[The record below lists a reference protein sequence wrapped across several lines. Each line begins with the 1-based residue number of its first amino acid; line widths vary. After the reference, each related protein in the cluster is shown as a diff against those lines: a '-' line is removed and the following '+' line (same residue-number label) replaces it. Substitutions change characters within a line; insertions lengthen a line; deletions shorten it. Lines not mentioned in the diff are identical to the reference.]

1 MEWSPPSSS
10 VLGISQARILEWL
23 LFPSPGEFPN
33 RGTEPANSLF
43 NHSVV
48 SNSLWFHGL
57 QHARPPCPSPTPR
70 VYSLMSIE
78 SVMPSNHLILCCP
91 LLFLPSVFRSS
102 GGFPYESFIP
112 IKCQIIEV
120 AALALVRPMNIQDW
134 FPLDELVGSPCCP
147 RDSQESLVLPMNIQD
162 WFPLDELVGSP
173 CCPRDS

>member
-1 MEWSPPSSS
+1 MSDSATPWSEAHQAPLS
-10 VLGISQARILEWL
+10 LGFPRQEYWSGCYFL
-23 LFPSPGEFPN
+23 LQENFP
-33 RGTEPANSLF
+33 TEGLNPANSLF

-120 AALALVRPMNIQDW
+120 AALALV
-134 FPLDELVGSPCCP
+134 
-147 RDSQESLVLPMNIQD
+147 LPMNIQD